1 MPRSRGV
8 SASKSKLARAKA
20 LPWALVLQAGVVVGK
35 RWRAL
40 SSRDRARISRL
51 ARESRGR
58 PGNLSVKERRELRK
72 LLGKLDLKGA
82 GRELVSLARG
92 GRRRKRR

>member
-1 MPRSRGV
+1 MSRPRDGRS
-8 SASKSKLARAKA
+8 SSPLQRAKA
-20 LPWALVLQAGVVVGK
+20 LPWALLLQAGVVIGK

-40 SSRDRARISRL
+40 SAKDRARISRL

-58 PGNLSVKERRELRK
+58 PSNLGARERRELRK
-72 LLGKLDLKGA
+72 LIGKLDLKGA